1 MARDD
6 DDANAA
12 APAIIIACRRVNIGL
27 HRSKLD
33 LCARRAFAPGAR
45 QEVGRACY
53 QPAPPGA
60 SMTTTPFVTGR
71 PVQTTAATGGATPLS
86 SALKPLGDIFDQRHT
101 RMAQL
106 SQSNPKLAS
115 EYTIKPMEE
124 SASFSDLLGRYPG
137 LKKLLDRNA
146 HAIFSGQPD
155 AGKQLFPVAWEGWG
169 HSVVADKERRNEV
182 VFVLAKTGGPSLRSI
197 EIPMSDGSVQKLPPG
212 YQIVYAGREGDHQRT
227 FEKGGGSQYFQS
239 FDLQAKPG
247 EKVQMAYLRWHP
259 GQNGEIDGWKAGLPD
274 FELGGGERH
283 WPRDLTGAYPGGRNA
298 VFTARS
304 TASPTVI
311 RCPD

>member
-1 MARDD
+1 MPP
-6 DDANAA
+6 NPIAA
-12 APAIIIACRRVNIGL
+12 
-27 HRSKLD
+27 
-33 LCARRAFAPGAR
+33 
-45 QEVGRACY
+45 
-53 QPAPPGA
+53 
-60 SMTTTPFVTGR
+60 GR
-71 PVQTTAATGGATPLS
+71 PVQTTASTVAGAPLTGG
-86 SALKPLGDIFDQRHT
+86 LKSLGDVFNQRHQ
-101 RMAQL
+101 RFAQL
-106 SQSNPKLAS
+106 AQGNPKIAS
-115 EYTIKPMEE
+115 EYTTKPMEE

-137 LKKLLDRNA
+137 LKKILDRNA

-182 VFVLAKTGGPSLRSI
+182 VFIVAKSGDPALKPI

-239 FDLQAKPG
+239 FDVQAKPG

-259 GQNGEIDGWKAGLPD
+259 GANGEIDGWKAGLPD
-274 FELGGGERH
+274 FELGGGERQ

-298 VFTARS
+298 VLTARS
-304 TASPTVI
+304 TSTTMI